1 MADFVPSTIVKVLKD
16 VPLDSTYSDTIKFT
30 SVGAQT
36 AFFLVRLNILLL
48 TSPISV

>member
-1 MADFVPSTIVKVLKD
+1 MANFVPSTIVKVLKD

-36 AFFLVRLNILLL
+36 AFF
-48 TSPISV
+48 SGKAKYSFY